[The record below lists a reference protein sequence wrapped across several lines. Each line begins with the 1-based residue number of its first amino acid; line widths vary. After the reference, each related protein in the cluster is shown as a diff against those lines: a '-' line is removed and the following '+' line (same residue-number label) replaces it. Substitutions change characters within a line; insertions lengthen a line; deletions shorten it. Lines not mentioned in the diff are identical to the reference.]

1 MVELTAGQPYATHPD
16 HTQGGHPLAQRHKSA
31 IKRHR
36 QNIKHQARNQVV
48 RTQVR
53 HAVRELRETITKKD
67 TATAETQLRAM
78 MKTLNKA
85 VTKGVLHRNNASRR
99 ISRLS
104 RQVAALKKAS

>member
-1 MVELTAGQPYATHPD
+1 M
-16 HTQGGHPLAQRHKSA
+16 AQRHKSA

-36 QNIKHQARNQVV
+36 QNVKRAARNQAE

-53 HAVRELRETITKKD
+53 HAVRELREIIARKD
-67 TATAETQLRAM
+67 TATAETELRSVV
-78 MKTLNKA
+78 KTLNKA

-104 RQVAALKKAS
+104 RQVAGLKAS